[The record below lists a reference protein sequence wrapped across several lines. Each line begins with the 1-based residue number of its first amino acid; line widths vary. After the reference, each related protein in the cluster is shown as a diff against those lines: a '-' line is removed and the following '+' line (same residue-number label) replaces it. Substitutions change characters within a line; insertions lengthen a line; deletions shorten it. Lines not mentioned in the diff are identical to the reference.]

1 MMAHSS
7 QPPRRVVVT
16 GLGAVTPLGLDMEST
31 WQAALAGRSGIERI
45 QGFDTSGFETT
56 IGGEVRGFDP
66 LSYMDRKEARR
77 TDPFIQY
84 AVAASIQARRAAGL
98 KIEGEGAE
106 EIGAIIG
113 SGIGGIAFL
122 SEQLKVLLER
132 GPGRVSPFTVPM
144 MIADMASGQVSI
156 VLGTKGPNFCTVSAC
171 SSGADAIGESSEI
184 IRRGDAQAMIAGGS
198 EAAITPIG
206 IAAFNAARA
215 LSRRNDDPPGAS
227 RPFSA
232 DRDGFVMSDGS
243 TVLVLEELEFA
254 RRRGAP
260 ILAEV
265 LSYAATA
272 DAYHITQPAEGGEGG
287 ARAMRRA
294 LAKAGLEP
302 YQVDYI
308 NAHGTSTPTNDRLE
322 TAAIKRVFG
331 EAAHRI
337 PISSTKSM
345 TGHLIGAA
353 GAIEAA
359 LCVLA
364 LRDSMVPPTIN
375 LDQPD
380 PECDLDYVPWRP
392 RQAPLRVVL
401 SNSFGFGGH
410 NSCLILGRYEE

>member
-1 MMAHSS
+1 MAHSS

-31 WQAALAGRSGIERI
+31 WQAALAGRSGIDRI
-45 QGFDTSGFETT
+45 QNFDASGFETT
-56 IGGEVRGFDP
+56 IGGEVKGFDP
-66 LSYMDRKEARR
+66 LRYMDRKEARR

-84 AVAASIQARRAAGL
+84 AVAASIQARGAAGL
-98 KIEGEGAE
+98 EIEGEGAE

-215 LSRRNDDPPGAS
+215 LSRRNDDPQGAS

-302 YQVDYI
+302 HQVYYI

-322 TAAIKRVFG
+322 TAAIKTVFG
-331 EAAHRI
+331 EAAYRI
-337 PISSTKSM
+337 PVSSTKSM

-364 LRDSMVPPTIN
+364 LRDGMVPPTIN
-375 LDQPD
+375 LVQPD
-380 PECDLDYVPWRP
+380 PECDLDYVPWQTRP
-392 RQAPLRVVL
+392 APLRVVL

-410 NSCLILGRYEE
+410 HSCLIMARYEE

>member
-1 MMAHSS
+1 MAHSS

-31 WQAALAGRSGIERI
+31 WQGALAGRSGIDGI
-45 QGFDTSGFETT
+45 QSFDVSGFETT

-66 LSYMDRKEARR
+66 LCYMERKEARR

-84 AVAASIQARRAAGL
+84 AVAASTQARGAARL
-98 KIEGEGAE
+98 EIEGEAAE

-132 GPGRVSPFTVPM
+132 GPSRVSPFTVPM

-156 VLGTKGPNFCTVSAC
+156 VLGAKGPNFCTVSAC

-184 IRRGDAQAMIAGGS
+184 IRRGDARAMIAGGS

-215 LSRRNDDPPGAS
+215 LSRRNDDPQGAS

-243 TVLVLEELEFA
+243 AVLVLEELEFA
-254 RRRGAP
+254 RQRGAP

-302 YQVDYI
+302 RQVDYI
-308 NAHGTSTPTNDRLE
+308 NAHGTSTPTNDKLE

-331 EAAHRI
+331 EDAYRI
-337 PISSTKSM
+337 PVSSTKSM

-364 LRDSMVPPTIN
+364 LRDGMVPPTIN
-375 LDQPD
+375 LNQPD
-380 PECDLDYVPWRP
+380 PECDLDYVPWHARP
-392 RQAPLRVVL
+392 APLQVVL

-410 NSCLILGRYEE
+410 NSCLILARYKE

>member
-1 MMAHSS
+1 MAHSS

-31 WQAALAGRSGIERI
+31 WQGALAGRSGIDGI
-45 QGFDTSGFETT
+45 QSFDVSGFETT

-66 LSYMDRKEARR
+66 LCYMERKEARR

-84 AVAASIQARRAAGL
+84 AVAASTQARGAARL
-98 KIEGEGAE
+98 EIEGEAAE

-156 VLGTKGPNFCTVSAC
+156 VLGAKGPNFCTVSAC

-184 IRRGDAQAMIAGGS
+184 IRRGDARAMIAGGS

-215 LSRRNDDPPGAS
+215 LSRRNDDPQGAS

-243 TVLVLEELEFA
+243 AVLVLEELEFA
-254 RRRGAP
+254 RQRGAP

-302 YQVDYI
+302 RQVDYI
-308 NAHGTSTPTNDRLE
+308 NAHGTSTPTNDKLE

-331 EAAHRI
+331 EDAYRI
-337 PISSTKSM
+337 PVSSTKSM

-364 LRDSMVPPTIN
+364 LRDGMVPPTIN
-375 LDQPD
+375 LNQPD
-380 PECDLDYVPWRP
+380 PECDLDYVPWHARP
-392 RQAPLRVVL
+392 APLQVVL

-410 NSCLILGRYEE
+410 NSCLILARYKE

>member
-1 MMAHSS
+1 MPHSS

-31 WQAALAGRSGIERI
+31 WQAALAGRSGIDRI
-45 QGFDTSGFETT
+45 QSFDVSGFETT
-56 IGGEVRGFDP
+56 IGGEVKGFDP
-66 LSYMDRKEARR
+66 LCYMERKEARR

-84 AVAASIQARRAAGL
+84 AVAASIQARGAAGL
-98 KIEGEGAE
+98 QIEGEGAE

-156 VLGTKGPNFCTVSAC
+156 VLGAKGPNFCTVSAC

-215 LSRRNDDPPGAS
+215 LSRRNDDPQGAS

-243 TVLVLEELEFA
+243 TVLVLEEMEFA

-302 YQVDYI
+302 HQVDYI

-331 EAAHRI
+331 ESAHRI
-337 PISSTKSM
+337 PVSSTKSM

-364 LRDSMVPPTIN
+364 LRDGMVPPTIN
-375 LDQPD
+375 LDQAD
-380 PECDLDYVPWRP
+380 PECDLDYVPWQPRP
-392 RQAPLRVVL
+392 VPLRVVL